1 MDTEW
6 WSLILF
12 RVSYTCSSDYSVY
25 DGECTYTHLLHA
37 HLSAHSACT
46 VTFAHLHACAHTR
59 MAQVMSKR
67 LLHVCVIPL
76 HPPLS
81 CLTRLCCSLT
91 VISRSIPTL
100 TSTTFLPNFP
110 VLEAQDMR
118 NSARACPVSTQVMS
132 PRSSTRSLLTIQTS
146 KNLWILKSHTGKYWI
161 DQCTHDVWTDL
172 CFASFL
178 WWFWFVKWTHATGN
192 REKTEREEREGS
204 VISVV
209 ESMSKKSRR
218 NSVRSHSLQTHR
230 EFYPDERNLQEH
242 FERRAQRAILG
253 ENSVQSKLHSTE
265 YNRKIQNLER
275 KFRIRGWMSKK
286 TIIGSQSMGRSSS
299 ARENPIVWQ
308 IGDEGPSSSRKL
320 CKKLPRN
327 WRIEKTLLSIQ
338 KTTKIG
344 RISCAAWS
352 GITNSVSLRGSSTK
366 ITRTIGI
373 YWRLENLPRSWLTEQ
388 LWQYPR
394 SSPSSYYLEF
404 KKTWPRRWNAAKNT
418 REYVYSWKR
427 FWSSTCSTKSWRITQ
442 WFKKFGGVIGDS
454 EDRRTWEKWERRTVA
469 INTFTLLFSKSKEK
483 KSTRQKK
490 SYVYDLPCR
499 GKCDLY
505 SEWHDN
511 FGVISSRRCIC
522 KIPWPNGISKLG
534 REFSSWSLRKS
545 EESRARIAEA
555 GSSLKDLI
563 NPKTIYGKKI
573 SLIMKSWIWWWRQNW
588 NDATMSIHTSKRGS
602 ESKSRKLERTTD
614 FSEGVWLLIWST
626 NLQGVEPWQKG
637 KEQKFFTPNGRL
649 ENFFSGRQMDI
660 VQEQTLVVFYTR
672 MPRGTVRQRGK
683 KMEDARKCRQEQASS
698 PVPKVKKQTDV
709 NGLYSLKACPVTGAK
724 KIFVYGWQDEKDR
737 RVTIDI
743 IPCVVVT
750 SLETDA
756 FVAIVAYFEVEKR
769 RYSRSSCCS
778 EKKVQGCV
786 SQNSDPLNSVLRKA
800 EELGLNASAGHT
812 WNSRDALGTKLKSE
826 KGKGQS
832 GGIIQ
837 EGERHECLEEQTPE
851 EASRQADC
859 TSKVAWKLARKKI
872 KLRFS
877 LLWRRQRHS
886 RSYVCCGFGSFNAQC
901 WARET

>member
-110 VLEAQDMR
+110 VLEARDMR
-118 NSARACPVSTQVMS
+118 NSARACPVSTQVMG

-299 ARENPIVWQ
+299 TRENPIVWQ

-327 WRIEKTLLSIQ
+327 WRIEKTLLSIEENNEDRKNILRSMIRNHEQ
-338 KTTKIG
+338 
-344 RISCAAWS
+344 C
-352 GITNSVSLRGSSTK
+352 VLLRGSSTK

-373 YWRLENLPRSWLTEQ
+373 HWRLENLPRSWLTEQ

-404 KKTWPRRWNAAKNT
+404 KKAWPRRWNAAKNT

-490 SYVYDLPCR
+490 VLCLWLTMPWVMGLVLIVS
-499 GKCDLY
+499 
-505 SEWHDN
+505 WQ

-563 NPKTIYGKKI
+563 NPKPFTGKRF
-573 SLIMKSWIWWWRQNW
+573 LWLWRIGFG
-588 NDATMSIHTSKRGS
+588 DGDRIETMLRWVSTRLKEDPSQRA
-602 ESKSRKLERTTD
+602 ESS
-614 FSEGVWLLIWST
+614 
-626 NLQGVEPWQKG
+626 
-637 KEQKFFTPNGRL
+637 
-649 ENFFSGRQMDI
+649 
-660 VQEQTLVVFYTR
+660 
-672 MPRGTVRQRGK
+672 
-683 KMEDARKCRQEQASS
+683 
-698 PVPKVKKQTDV
+698 
-709 NGLYSLKACPVTGAK
+709 
-724 KIFVYGWQDEKDR
+724 
-737 RVTIDI
+737 
-743 IPCVVVT
+743 
-750 SLETDA
+750 
-756 FVAIVAYFEVEKR
+756 
-769 RYSRSSCCS
+769 
-778 EKKVQGCV
+778 
-786 SQNSDPLNSVLRKA
+786 
-800 EELGLNASAGHT
+800 
-812 WNSRDALGTKLKSE
+812 
-826 KGKGQS
+826 KGQPIS
-832 GGIIQ
+832 Q
-837 EGERHECLEEQTPE
+837 EESDCLL
-851 EASRQADC
+851 D
-859 TSKVAWKLARKKI
+859 
-872 KLRFS
+872 LRIY
-877 LLWRRQRHS
+877 R
-886 RSYVCCGFGSFNAQC
+886 A
-901 WARET
+901 